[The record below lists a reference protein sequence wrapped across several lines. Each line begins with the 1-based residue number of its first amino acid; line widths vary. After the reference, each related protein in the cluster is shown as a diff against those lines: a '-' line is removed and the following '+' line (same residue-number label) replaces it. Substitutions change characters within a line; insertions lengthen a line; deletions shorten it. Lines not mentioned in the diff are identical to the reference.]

1 MERAGHGP
9 ELIAQNVALLRSLA
23 QGGPMCVGGLM
34 GCRGDAYT
42 GEGALPRQEAR
53 AFHRWQAEAFR
64 RAGADFLLAGILPTA
79 PEAQGMAQAMAETGL
94 PYVLSLTL
102 RRDGRLV
109 DGTRLCD
116 LIRETDAL
124 LGQGRPAFY
133 MSNCIHPDAVR
144 AALDQAFNRCGAVQA
159 RFLGVQA
166 NPSPRSF
173 AELDGAEALQG
184 DAPEP
189 WAEAMLRLQGTMDKA
204 CEQYLDAARKFA
216 AEYRHEDLIYTITA
230 GLNSCVGYVMTN
242 CLVME
247 SLWKHS
253 SPIHAG
259 EFFHGACEAVDNT
272 TTVLV
277 LMGMGKTRSLE
288 ERVVKFLLRKTK
300 KLIVLDANA
309 LDMSEYPAYLWEIA
323 STLVLNRLCALY
335 IDEMSYVMG
344 HPVSSR
350 RYMGVEKY

>member
-1 MERAGHGP
+1 MTFSEGMARGPIAMLEGRAALLRLWREYRDIAWAHGLPFFATTPTRRANRARMERAGHGP
-9 ELIAQNVALLRSLA
+9 ELITQNVALLRSLA

-53 AFHRWQAEAFR
+53 AFHRWQAEA
-64 RAGADFLLAGILPTA
+64 
-79 PEAQGMAQAMAETGL
+79 QGMAQAMAETGL

-124 LGQGRPAFY
+124 LGEGRPAFY

-166 NPSPRSF
+166 NTSPRSF

-189 WAEAMLRLQGTMDKA
+189 WAEAMLRLHRAHPMRLLGGCCGTDGRHMA
-204 CEQYLDAARKFA
+204 ALAARLT
-216 AEYRHEDLIYTITA
+216 AEA
-230 GLNSCVGYVMTN
+230 GN
-242 CLVME
+242 
-247 SLWKHS
+247 
-253 SPIHAG
+253 
-259 EFFHGACEAVDNT
+259 
-272 TTVLV
+272 
-277 LMGMGKTRSLE
+277 
-288 ERVVKFLLRKTK
+288 
-300 KLIVLDANA
+300 
-309 LDMSEYPAYLWEIA
+309 
-323 STLVLNRLCALY
+323 
-335 IDEMSYVMG
+335 
-344 HPVSSR
+344 
-350 RYMGVEKY
+350 

>member
-1 MERAGHGP
+1 MLDARKNRCASIFLRRRGQDDVFRGNGARTGRDAGGRAALLRLWREYRDIAWAHGLPFFATTPTRRANRARMERAGHGP

-124 LGQGRPAFY
+124 LGEGRPAFY

-144 AALDQAFNRCGAVQA
+144 AALDQAFNRCGAVRA

-184 DAPEP
+184 DAPKP
-189 WAEAMLRLQGTMDKA
+189 WAEAMLRLHRAHPMRLLGGCCGTDGRHMA
-204 CEQYLDAARKFA
+204 ALAARLT
-216 AEYRHEDLIYTITA
+216 AEA
-230 GLNSCVGYVMTN
+230 GN
-242 CLVME
+242 
-247 SLWKHS
+247 
-253 SPIHAG
+253 
-259 EFFHGACEAVDNT
+259 
-272 TTVLV
+272 
-277 LMGMGKTRSLE
+277 
-288 ERVVKFLLRKTK
+288 
-300 KLIVLDANA
+300 
-309 LDMSEYPAYLWEIA
+309 
-323 STLVLNRLCALY
+323 
-335 IDEMSYVMG
+335 
-344 HPVSSR
+344 
-350 RYMGVEKY
+350 

>member
-1 MERAGHGP
+1 MTLSEGMARGPVAMLEGRAALLRLWREYRDIAWAHGLPFFATTPTRRANRARMERAGHGP

-124 LGQGRPAFY
+124 LGEGRPAFY

-144 AALDQAFNRCGAVQA
+144 AALDQASTGAARCGRASWACRPIPRPAPLRSWTA
-159 RFLGVQA
+159 RRRCRA
-166 NPSPRSF
+166 MRPSPGPRPCC
-173 AELDGAEALQG
+173 ACTARTPCAC
-184 DAPEP
+184 
-189 WAEAMLRLQGTMDKA
+189 WAAA
-204 CEQYLDAARKFA
+204 AAR
-216 AEYRHEDLIYTITA
+216 TA
-230 GLNSCVGYVMTN
+230 GT
-242 CLVME
+242 
-247 SLWKHS
+247 WRR
-253 SPIHAG
+253 SPRG
-259 EFFHGACEAVDNT
+259 
-272 TTVLV
+272 
-277 LMGMGKTRSLE
+277 
-288 ERVVKFLLRKTK
+288 
-300 KLIVLDANA
+300 
-309 LDMSEYPAYLWEIA
+309 
-323 STLVLNRLCALY
+323 
-335 IDEMSYVMG
+335 
-344 HPVSSR
+344 
-350 RYMGVEKY
+350 